1 MKVVPVHVLMLFLDG
16 VGIGKNDASVN
27 PFFAARLPALRSLF
41 SGELP
46 SLKRRSLSSRTA
58 TLVPLDATL
67 GVGGLPQSGT
77 GQTALFTGVNAPK
90 LIGKH
95 FGPHPYSTLKPV
107 IQERNIFKQLLDAGR
122 SALFAN
128 AFPQRFFDY
137 INQRKSR
144 LTVTTLS
151 STMSEIPLH
160 DAGDLR
166 KGEGISADITNEGWK
181 NLGYP
186 DIAPIEPAEAGRR
199 LAQLS
204 SKFDFVLFEYWK
216 TDHAG
221 HSQHMDEA
229 VEVLERFDAM
239 LIGIIE
245 GLNSSDTLLL
255 ITSDHGNIEDMRSK
269 SHTRN
274 PVPCI
279 LYGHRHA
286 EFAERLHRF
295 PKDGARM
302 KMGDLTRVTPTLLEF
317 IDATRTVER
326 PASIQMS
333 RP

>member
-1 MKVVPVHVLMLFLDG
+1 MLFLDG
-16 VGIGKNDASVN
+16 VGIGKHDSSIN

-46 SLKRRSLSSRTA
+46 SLRRRTLSSRMA
-58 TLVPLDATL
+58 TLIPLDATL
-67 GVGGLPQSGT
+67 GVEGLPQSGT
-77 GQTALFTGVNAPK
+77 GQAALFTGVNAPK

-107 IQERNIFKQLLDAGR
+107 IQEQNIFKRLLNSGR
-122 SALFAN
+122 SVHFAN

-144 LTVTTLS
+144 MTVTTLS
-151 STMSEIPLH
+151 CTMSEVPLQNA
-160 DAGDLR
+160 DDLR
-166 KGEGISADITNEGWK
+166 RGKGISADITNEGWK
-181 NLGYP
+181 DLGYP

-199 LAQLS
+199 LARLS
-204 SKFDFVLFEYWK
+204 SMFDFVLFEYWK

-221 HSQHMDEA
+221 HSQRMDEA
-229 VEVLERFDAM
+229 VDVLERFDSM
-239 LIGIIE
+239 LVGIIE
-245 GLNSSDTLLL
+245 GLNSKDTLLL

-286 EFAERLHRF
+286 EFAERLHYLQQDR
-295 PKDGARM
+295 ARM
-302 KMGDLTRVTPTLLEF
+302 KMSDLTRVTPILLEF
-317 IDATRTVER
+317 IGASQTVER
-326 PASIQMS
+326 PTTIQM
-333 RP
+333 

>member
-1 MKVVPVHVLMLFLDG
+1 MLFLDG
-16 VGIGKNDASVN
+16 VGIGKNDPTVN

-46 SLKRRSLSSRTA
+46 SLRRRTLSSRTA
-58 TLVPLDATL
+58 VLVPLDTTL
-67 GVGGLPQSGT
+67 GVEGLPQSGT
-77 GQTALFTGVNAPK
+77 GQTALFTGVNASK

-107 IQERNIFKQLLDAGR
+107 IQEHNIFKKLLDSGQ
-122 SALFAN
+122 SVHFAN

-137 INQRKSR
+137 INQHKSR
-144 LTVTTLS
+144 MTVTTLS
-151 STMSEIPLH
+151 CTMSEVPLQNA
-160 DAGDLR
+160 DDLR
-166 KGEGISADITNEGWK
+166 QGRGISADITNEGWK
-181 NLGYP
+181 DLGYP

-199 LAQLS
+199 LAHLS
-204 SKFDFVLFEYWK
+204 SMFDFVLFEYWK

-221 HSQHMDEA
+221 HSQNMDEA

-245 GLNSSDTLLL
+245 GLSSSDTLLL

-279 LYGHRHA
+279 LYGHRHT
-286 EFAERLHRF
+286 EFAERLHDFQRN
-295 PKDGARM
+295 RTRT
-302 KMGDLTRVTPTLLEF
+302 KMSDLTRITPTLLEF
-317 IDATRTVER
+317 IGARHAVER
-326 PASIQMS
+326 TASIQMS
-333 RP
+333 RH